1 MKPVKKTA
9 SGRVGTRPPTRVAA
23 SAPTAMP
30 GAIARATAQ
39 STAPCRWCARTLES
53 DVKRMVAIEVPSD
66 RCIICSAGYPFA
78 VKTNTSIGTMT
89 MPPPMPRRPP
99 RKLPDQM
106 RHKFGKAGAGGAAG
120 DVLWLGL
127 HLSREARDIRH
138 ADRVIEIRE

>member
-9 SGRVGTRPPTRVAA
+9 SGRVGTRPATRVAA

-78 VKTNTSIGTMT
+78 GNATTTTPSA
-89 MPPPMPRRPP
+89 RP

-106 RHKFGKAGAGGAAG
+106 RHKFGKAGAGGAAR

-138 ADRVIEIRE
+138 ADRAIEIREHRRVVR